1 MTQVTI
7 QNFGNFQIPNE
18 KAEDLKDWLLT
29 NDGIKTKTK
38 EEELKEVINSK
49 YEGLELLND

>member
-1 MTQVTI
+1 MTQVNI
-7 QNFGNFQIPNE
+7 QNIGNFQIPNE
-18 KAEDLKDWLLT
+18 RAEDLKDWLLN